1 MRPSTTPLMSRV
13 QGSGMKCTL
22 CGVTGGYGV
31 EAAPKATQICP
42 KMAPYDLKSAQSAPK
57 ATPKGP
63 KICPKMAP
71 NPSEVPQMTHI
82 HPKRL
87 PSRWGFPPPAPS
99 NEGILPQKKHQQRL

>member
-71 NPSEVPQMTHI
+71 NPSKVPQMT
-82 HPKRL
+82 PY
-87 PSRWGFPPPAPS
+87 P
-99 NEGILPQKKHQQRL
+99 PQKAPIPVGFSPPSPLK